1 MFAGHDLGAADW
13 QAKFVARL
21 HFCHQQFFCSRRT
34 EACLWHF
41 CEVPTAS
48 SKVRFQGQPG
58 RHLLSLSS
66 SQLLSLSSSQF
77 DPSATLAGSKFRS
90 AAVSYATV
98 RCAIFDTGSTWASS
112 ASVDSEQFRSIP
124 RTCWSLCRRFS
135 VRQADQRRQGERN
148 ARCLA

>member
-1 MFAGHDLGAADW
+1 MASGHMNRVKRPDTWLHRP
-13 QAKFVARL
+13 RL
-21 HFCHQQFFCSRRT
+21 QN
-34 EACLWHF
+34 
-41 CEVPTAS
+41 VK
-48 SKVRFQGQPG
+48 KVLANPEPST
-58 RHLLSLSS
+58 H
-66 SQLLSLSSSQF
+66 

-98 RCAIFDTGSTWASS
+98 VCAIFDIGSTWASS

>member
-1 MFAGHDLGAADW
+1 MFWNAATS
-13 QAKFVARL
+13 V
-21 HFCHQQFFCSRRT
+21 
-34 EACLWHF
+34 
-41 CEVPTAS
+41 
-48 SKVRFQGQPG
+48 
-58 RHLLSLSS
+58 
-66 SQLLSLSSSQF
+66 F

-98 RCAIFDTGSTWASS
+98 VCAIFDTGSTWASS